1 MTATEERNMSKRGFY
16 RLFWTGAVC
25 FCFGQVLFGDTAAG
39 LRAFQNKDYATAR
52 REWSEAAD
60 RGQAEAQYNLG
71 MLYLK
76 GLGVARNP
84 EEAFRWF
91 RLAGEQGQADAAFQV
106 GLMREKGV
114 GVAQDFAQ
122 AQVWF
127 TLAAEHGDSEA
138 EVSLAELY
146 DQGQGVPKD
155 LTRAVYWYKMAA
167 EQGLP
172 EAQSRLGACYANGK
186 GVHKDQVMAYFWLTL
201 AAKRHD
207 QNAEKQRLEL
217 APRLSADE
225 IAKTELS
232 AAQWKPKPVQG
243 QPTTQAHY

>member
-1 MTATEERNMSKRGFY
+1 MLTRGIC
-16 RLFWTGAVC
+16 RLFVTGAAC
-25 FCFGQVLFGDTAAG
+25 FCFTQLLCGDTAAG
-39 LRAFQNKDYATAR
+39 LRAFQSKDYATAY
-52 REWSEAAD
+52 REWT
-60 RGQAEAQYNLG
+60 AEAQYYLG

-91 RLAGEQGQADAAFQV
+91 RLAGDQGQADAAFQI
-106 GLMREKGV
+106 GLMRERGV

-146 DQGQGVPKD
+146 DEGHGVHKD
-155 LTRAVYWYKMAA
+155 LQRAVYWYKMAA

-186 GVHKDQVMAYFWLTL
+186 GVQKDQTLAYFWLTL
-201 AAKRHD
+201 AAKQHD

-232 AAQWKPKPVQG
+232 AAHWKPKSAPPQSGNQV
-243 QPTTQAHY
+243 H